1 MKLTS
6 SSIISGSVSSSQAI
20 LALFFSPP
28 EIPRTNISP
37 ITESTRTTRRTTV
50 SQNNVKNCSSTF
62 IGVPP
67 MWVLKIKY
75 KNGIHEGR
83 KTTVKMWRGALELCH
98 RPTCKKNSNR
108 IEKVEDLPKEM
119 KGYHRTA
126 ST

>member
-37 ITESTRTTRRTTV
+37 ITESRTTV
-50 SQNNVKNCSSTF
+50 SQNNVKNCSSTS

-75 KNGIHEGR
+75 KNGIHEGSE
-83 KTTVKMWRGALELCH
+83 TTVKMWRGALELCH